1 MGQNGPSWSGWEYS
15 RRRDVEMQQGALIG
29 GRYRLEQS
37 IGSGGMGEVFRA
49 TDALLGRPVA
59 VKLVHPVEQRRRQVI
74 TDSFLREARI
84 SAAITHPNVVQIL
97 DFGVHE
103 QSAPFIVMELL
114 EGESLADMLGRG
126 VTMPIGFVFGLIA
139 RVLDALKAAHQAGV
153 IHRDLKPENIF
164 LTRDRGGLNPKLLDF
179 GISKI
184 LDASGVA
191 FVTTTHGHIVG
202 TPAYMSPEQ
211 ARGLKEIDQRSDVY
225 SMGVVLY
232 ELLSGE
238 LPFFSENPGD
248 LLVLIMTAREQPLR
262 ECTASIDPALSS
274 FVQRAMAK
282 SPAER
287 FRDAGEMLDAFLAI
301 TATLRQD
308 QSFHAA
314 RSARSHGAAMVS
326 VPLSV
331 VQPPNQLESL
341 ELSTPEPAP
350 RWFSDRRWLAGLAIA
365 LVAFAAGITILL
377 TISKPADATPRFIVV
392 QADPSVDEPT
402 SERTT
407 LEAKLDNL
415 PASHVPDSKPKR
427 APTSVADSL
436 AQSFRAQRAGI
447 VKCVNTYPE
456 EVQRSPKLTLR
467 LSLGAD
473 GSVVQAR
480 LSPSELSGGAL
491 SSCIEQSARELKFP
505 KQATPMVFDIPL
517 TARKGS

>member
-1 MGQNGPSWSGWEYS
+1 MHQ
-15 RRRDVEMQQGALIG
+15 DALIG

-59 VKLVHPVEQRRRQVI
+59 VKLVHPVEPRKRQEI
-74 TDSFLREARI
+74 TESFLREARI
-84 SAAITHPNVVQIL
+84 SAAIAHPNVVQIL

-103 QSAPFIVMELL
+103 ESAPFIVMELL
-114 EGESLADMLGRG
+114 EGESLADLMGRG
-126 VTMPIGFVFGLIA
+126 VTMPIGFVFDLIA
-139 RVLDALKAAHQAGV
+139 RVLDALKAAHRAGV

-248 LLVLIMTAREQPLR
+248 LLVLIMTSHEQPLR
-262 ECTASIDPALSS
+262 ERAATIDPALSS
-274 FVQRAMAK
+274 FVRRAMAK
-282 SPAER
+282 QPAER
-287 FRDAGEMLDAFLAI
+287 FRDAGEMLDAFTAV
-301 TATLRQD
+301 TATLRKD

-314 RSARSHGAAMVS
+314 RSARSHGAAMSS
-326 VPLSV
+326 VALEV
-331 VQPPNQLESL
+331 VQPPSQLESL
-341 ELSTPEPAP
+341 EPGTPQPSP
-350 RWFSDRRWLAGLAIA
+350 RWFADRRWLVGLGVGG
-365 LVAFAAGITILL
+365 LAFAAGITILL
-377 TISKPADATPRFIVV
+377 SVTRPTDATPRFIVV
-392 QADPSVDEPT
+392 QADSSNPEVP
-402 SERTT
+402 ERPGPA
-407 LEAKLDNL
+407 EAKLSVA
-415 PASHVPDSKPKR
+415 PISAPETRSKR
-427 APTSVADSL
+427 APISVADIL
-436 AQSFRAQRAGI
+436 AQSFRGQRASI

-456 EVQRSPKLTLR
+456 EVARSPKLTLR
-467 LSLGAD
+467 LSLDSD
-473 GSVVQAR
+473 GTVSHAR
-480 LSPSELSGGAL
+480 LSPTELAGSSL
-491 SSCIEQSARELKFP
+491 STCIEQSARALKFP
-505 KQATPMVFDIPL
+505 KQASPIVFDIPL
-517 TARKGS
+517 TARKGG